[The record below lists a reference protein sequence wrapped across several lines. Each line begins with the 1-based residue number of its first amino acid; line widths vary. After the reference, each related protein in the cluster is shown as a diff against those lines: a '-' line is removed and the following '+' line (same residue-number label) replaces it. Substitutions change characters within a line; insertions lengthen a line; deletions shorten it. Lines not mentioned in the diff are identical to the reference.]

1 MGEKAKTLS
10 ARLMG
15 LTGRIPRVFM
25 RRHGARS
32 ALPINTAT
40 VVTAM
45 NPSRLHFPATA
56 LLALT
61 MMNLH
66 SETTTP
72 SLPMPER
79 GFVSIKPAENWE
91 QGLITANGTLA
102 INALSRPLNERIIFN
117 HERLFMPM
125 GAPHVPPDQSKQLPE
140 LRKLIEDG
148 KYKEAEVLQFKL
160 SDQKSFMYPDYY
172 VPAFDLTIDS
182 EARGEVRGYAR
193 SVDFQTAE
201 AVVRW
206 SDDRGAFERR
216 MFVSRKDGVAVIK
229 LTAPQPGSLSVKLKL
244 EPREPSDEFN
254 KDEDVA
260 SKSDDMFKRH
270 FGDLKSASGE
280 DWLTFSARFLR
291 AYPGSIQALE
301 GRARVVVNG
310 GATEAQPDGT
320 LAIKDADG
328 ALLFIDLHLLKDATK
343 SGQDALKAKL
353 AAVSPGYDAL
363 LKAHAA
369 IHGELFNRVKLDLG
383 GGADHKK
390 PTEQLME
397 ESTFDNMNLAW
408 FEKQFDAGR
417 YNIICSTGELP
428 PNLQGVWGGTYVPGW
443 ASDYTHNGNVP
454 SAIAATCMGNTP
466 ELLMAYINYIES
478 IIPGM
483 EHNAKAYFGCRGVV
497 LPSRTSTHGYNN
509 ALAESFAGGMWTAGA
524 PWAAHFFYDYYLYTQ
539 DEEFLAGRALPFME
553 KVALFFEDF
562 VYEGPD
568 GKYILS
574 PAQSPENWPQ
584 GSDSQATFNATMDV
598 AAVKGLLDNLITASR
613 KLGKNADK
621 IPTWE
626 KMLSK
631 MPEYS
636 VAENGIIKEW
646 LTPKLGNND
655 AHRHSSQLLPLYDG
669 LPDEIANSPELRSA
683 FIKSVEDKLERYWKD
698 NERGFMSFGIVQLG
712 QVSASLGHGD
722 IAHHCLKHLVYG
734 FWLNNLASMHN
745 RRALFNMDI
754 SGGQP
759 SVVIKMLADSMP
771 GKVRLLPALPQA
783 WPKGTIEGVL
793 CRGAIEIDRLHW
805 DGGKVEAEMTSK
817 NAQQIAL
824 VLPRGIAE
832 IKAEGASVSN
842 GANDAE
848 RMLAL
853 PAGKKVSLTL
863 RPK

>member
-1 MGEKAKTLS
+1 M
-10 ARLMG
+10 
-15 LTGRIPRVFM
+15 PPF
-25 RRHGARS
+25 
-32 ALPINTAT
+32 
-40 VVTAM
+40 
-45 NPSRLHFPATA
+45 SRLAKAPAGPSVSGTIKTPPTHLMHTSVLANSATA
-56 LLALT
+56 ILSLT
-61 MMNLH
+61 LMSANAA
-66 SETTTP
+66 P
-72 SLPMPER
+72 LPLPVPER
-79 GFVSIKPAENWE
+79 GFVSIKPARNWE

-102 INALSRPLNERIIFN
+102 VNALSRPLNERIIFN

-125 GAPHVPPDQSKQLPE
+125 GAPHVPPDQSARLPE
-140 LRKLIEDG
+140 LRKLIEEG
-148 KYKEAEVLQFKL
+148 KYKEAEKLQAEL
-160 SDQKSFMYPDYY
+160 SGQKGFMYPDYY

-182 EARGEVRGYAR
+182 ESRGETRDYAR

-216 MFVSRKDGVAVIK
+216 MFVSRKDGVAVIR
-229 LTAPQPGSLSVKLKL
+229 LIAPKPGSLSVKLRL

-254 KDEDVA
+254 DDSDIA

-270 FGDLKSASGE
+270 FGDLKSASGA

-301 GRARVVVNG
+301 GRARVIVTG
-310 GATEAQPDGT
+310 GSTEALEDGT
-320 LAIKDADG
+320 LAITDADG
-328 ALLFIDLHLLKDATK
+328 ALLFIDLRLLKDAAK
-343 SGQDALKAKL
+343 SEQDALKSKL
-353 AAVSPGYDAL
+353 ATVPTDYPAL

-390 PTEQLME
+390 PTEQLLE
-397 ESTFDNMNLAW
+397 ESTFENMNPAW
-408 FEKQFDAGR
+408 LEKQFDAGR

-478 IIPGM
+478 IVPGM
-483 EHNAKAYFGCRGVV
+483 ELNAKHYYGCRGVV

-509 ALAESFAGGMWTAGA
+509 ALCDSFAGAMWTAGA
-524 PWAAHFFYDYYLYTQ
+524 PWAAHFFYDYYLHTL
-539 DEEFLAGRALPFME
+539 DEKFLAGRALPFME

-568 GKYILS
+568 GRYILS
-574 PAQSPENWPQ
+574 PAQSPENWPA

-598 AAVKGLLDNLITASR
+598 GAVKELLHNLIAASR

-621 IPTWE
+621 IPVWE

-631 MPEYS
+631 MPDYAA
-636 VAENGIIKEW
+636 AENGIIKEW

-655 AHRHSSQLLPLYDG
+655 AHRHSSQLYPLYDW
-669 LPDEIANSPELRSA
+669 LPEEIDKSPELRGA
-683 FIKSVEDKLERYWKD
+683 FIRSVEDKLERYWKD
-698 NERGFMSFGIVQLG
+698 NQRGFMSFGIVQLG

-745 RRALFNMDI
+745 RRSLFNMDI

-759 SVVIKMLADSMP
+759 SVIIKMLADSMP
-771 GKVRLLPALPQA
+771 GKIRLLPALPKA

-793 CRGAIEIDRLHW
+793 CRGAIELNRLHW
-805 DGGKVEAEMTSK
+805 DGDNVEVVMTATK
-817 NAQQIAL
+817 DQEITL
-824 VLPRGIAE
+824 VLPRGIDTF
-832 IKAEGASVSN
+832 KSDGAMVADGPKSN
-842 GANDAE
+842 E
-848 RMLAL
+848 RTLTL
-853 PAGKKVSLTL
+853 PAGNKVALSVRLL
-863 RPK
+863 K

>member
-1 MGEKAKTLS
+1 LIAAKSPIHDRDLTVSSVQLVFDIKLMSASRFTRPVCAICLLFTL
-10 ARLMG
+10 
-15 LTGRIPRVFM
+15 
-25 RRHGARS
+25 
-32 ALPINTAT
+32 
-40 VVTAM
+40 M
-45 NPSRLHFPATA
+45 NSH
-56 LLALT
+56 
-61 MMNLH
+61 
-66 SETTTP
+66 
-72 SLPMPER
+72 SLPLPVPAR
-79 GFVSIKPAENWE
+79 GFVSIKPAKNWE
-91 QGLITANGTLA
+91 EGLITANGTIGL
-102 INALSRPLNERIIFN
+102 NALSRPLNERIIFN

-125 GAPHVPPDQSKQLPE
+125 GAPHVPPDQSKHLPE
-140 LRKLIEDG
+140 IRKLIEEG
-148 KYKEAEVLQFKL
+148 KYKEAEVLQAKL
-160 SDQKSFMYPDYY
+160 SGQQNFMYPDYY

-182 EARGEVRGYAR
+182 ESRGEVRDYAR

-229 LTAPQPGSLSVKLKL
+229 LTAPEPGALSVKLRL
-244 EPREPSDEFN
+244 EEREPSDEFN
-254 KDEDVA
+254 SDSDIA
-260 SKSDDMFKRH
+260 SKSDEMFKRH
-270 FGDLKSASGE
+270 FGDLKSASGT
-280 DWLTFSARFLR
+280 DWLTFGARFLR
-291 AYPGSIQALE
+291 SYPGSIQALE
-301 GRARVVVNG
+301 GRARVVVSG
-310 GATEAQPDGT
+310 GSTEPAEDGS
-320 LAIKDADG
+320 LAIKNADE
-328 ALLFIDLHLLKDATK
+328 ALLFIDIRLLKDAAK
-343 SGQDALKAKL
+343 SEQDTMAQKL
-353 AAVSPGYDAL
+353 AAVSTGYETL
-363 LKAHAA
+363 LKSHAA
-369 IHGELFNRVKLDLG
+369 LHGAMFNRVKLDLG

-390 PTEQLME
+390 PTEQLLE
-397 ESTFDNMNLAW
+397 ESAFDNMNLAW
-408 FEKQFDAGR
+408 LEKQFDAGR

-483 EHNAKAYFGCRGVV
+483 EHNAKAYYGCRGVQ

-509 ALAESFAGGMWTAGA
+509 ALCDSFAGAMWNAGA

-539 DEEFLAGRALPFME
+539 DEEFLAERALPFME

-574 PAQSPENWPQ
+574 PAQSPENWPA

-598 AAVKGLLDNLITASR
+598 AAVKELLHNLIDSSR

-621 IPTWE
+621 IAVWE

-631 MPEYS
+631 MPGYA

-655 AHRHSSQLLPLYDG
+655 AHRHSSQLYPLYDW
-669 LPDEIANSPELRSA
+669 LPEEIDRSPELRGA
-683 FIKSVEDKLERYWKD
+683 FIKSIEDKLERYWKD
-698 NERGFMSFGIVQLG
+698 NQRGFMSFGIVQLG
-712 QVSASLGHGD
+712 QVSATLGHGD

-759 SVVIKMLADSMP
+759 AVIIKMLADSYP
-771 GKVRLLPALPQA
+771 GKVRLLPALPKA

-793 CRGAIEIDRLHW
+793 CRGAITLNRLHW
-805 DGGKVEAEMTSK
+805 DGDKVEVEMTSPK
-817 NAQQIAL
+817 DQEIAL
-824 VLPRGIAE
+824 VLPREIAE
-832 IKAEGASVSN
+832 IKADGNMVAAGTSASELKVT
-842 GANDAE
+842 
-848 RMLAL
+848 L
-853 PAGKKVSLTL
+853 PAGKKVTL
-863 RPK
+863 AIKL

>member
-1 MGEKAKTLS
+1 MKVTPLS
-10 ARLMG
+10 
-15 LTGRIPRVFM
+15 
-25 RRHGARS
+25 H
-32 ALPINTAT
+32 PIIA
-40 VVTAM
+40 
-45 NPSRLHFPATA
+45 S
-56 LLALT
+56 LALST
-61 MMNLH
+61 MNLH
-66 SETTTP
+66 ADTP
-72 SLPMPER
+72 SLPVPER

-125 GAPHVPPDQSKQLPE
+125 GAPHVPPDQSKHLPE
-140 LRKLIEDG
+140 LRKLIEEG

-160 SDQKSFMYPDYY
+160 SGQKSFMYPDYY

-182 EARGEVRGYAR
+182 ESQGEVRDYAR

-201 AVVRW
+201 AAVRW

-216 MFVSRKDGVAVIK
+216 MFVSRKAGVAVIK
-229 LTAPQPGSLSVKLKL
+229 LTAPKPGALSVKLRL
-244 EPREPSDEFN
+244 EEREPSDEFN
-254 KDEDVA
+254 NDSDIA
-260 SKSDDMFKRH
+260 SKSDEMFKRH
-270 FGDLKSASGE
+270 FGDLKSASGT
-280 DWLTFSARFLR
+280 DWLTFGARFLR
-291 AYPGSIQALE
+291 SYPGSIQALE
-301 GRARVVVNG
+301 GRARVVVVG
-310 GATEAQPDGT
+310 GSTEPAEDGS

-328 ALLFIDLHLLKDATK
+328 ALLFVDLRLLKDAGK
-343 SGQDALKAKL
+343 SEQDDLKSKL
-353 AAVSPGYDAL
+353 ASVSTDYNAL

-390 PTEQLME
+390 PTERLLE
-397 ESTFDNMNLAW
+397 ESSFDNMNLAW

-509 ALAESFAGGMWTAGA
+509 ALADSFAGGMWTAGA

-539 DEEFLAGRALPFME
+539 DEKFLAERALPFME

-568 GKYILS
+568 GRYILS
-574 PAQSPENWPQ
+574 PAQSPENWPA

-598 AAVKGLLDNLITASR
+598 GAVKELLHNLIAASR
-613 KLGKNADK
+613 KLGRNADR

-626 KMLSK
+626 KMLTK
-631 MPEYS
+631 MPEYA

-655 AHRHSSQLLPLYDG
+655 AHRHSSQLYPLYDW
-669 LPDEIANSPELRSA
+669 LPEEIDRSPQLRSA

-698 NERGFMSFGIVQLG
+698 NQRGFMSFGIVQLG

-745 RRALFNMDI
+745 RRSLFNMDI

-771 GKVRLLPALPQA
+771 GKVRLLPALPKA

-793 CRGAIEIDRLHW
+793 CRGAITLNRLHW
-805 DGGKVEAEMTSK
+805 DGDKVEVEMTSMK
-817 NAQQIAL
+817 DQEISL
-824 VLPRGIAE
+824 VLPRE
-832 IKAEGASVSN
+832 ITSFKAESAMVADGSTSS
-842 GANDAE
+842 E
-848 RMLAL
+848 RTLTL
-853 PAGKKVSLTL
+853 PSGNKISLTIQL
-863 RPK
+863 K